1 MSKDDMRR
9 VAYSCLVYFDECT
22 KRHKKPN
29 REELEKIVGSGV
41 CYLDAVLLDLYKA
54 ECFTGAY
61 EYKAED
67 EHYIIITDSTRL
79 TLDGYDYMKENT
91 IMRRV
96 ADSNA
101 GKAIINAVIGAIV
114 K

>member
-9 VAYSCLVYFDECT
+9 VAYTCLVYFDECT

-29 REELEKIVGSGV
+29 REELEKIVDSGV

-54 ECFTGAY
+54 GYFTGAHDY
-61 EYKAED
+61 NADD

-79 TLDGYDYMKENT
+79 TLEGYDYMKDNS

-96 ADSNA
+96 AESSA
-101 GKAIINAVIGAIV
+101 GSAVINAVVAMLI